1 MVVTGQRNNC
11 HTASYALQKGR
22 LPEAEWLKGRR
33 IGNVGSW
40 VTTYATNLRI
50 KVAAL
55 SEAQWVAYIHKLKAK
70 PPMPWWGLRETE
82 VQDLR
87 AMYQFIKALG
97 APGEPTPAALPPEI
111 RPAPPYTDWPALFS
125 DLSVAD

>member
-1 MVVTGQRNNC
+1 
-11 HTASYALQKGR
+11 LQKGR
-22 LPEAEWLKGRR
+22 LPEAEWLKGGR

-40 VTTYATNLRI
+40 GTTYATNLRI

-55 SEAQWVAYIHKLKAK
+55 SEEQWVAYIQKLKAK
-70 PPMPWWGLRETE
+70 PPMPWWGLRETD

-97 APGEPTPAALPPEI
+97 APGEPAPVALPPGT
-111 RPAPPYTDWPALFS
+111 RPAPPYTEWPALFS
-125 DLSVAD
+125 E